1 MRLQMVRELQAAESS
16 LSGIDQRVE
25 QLKGDNVRIGKSL
38 GAGVPDAAWLTTVVK
53 SPMIFS

>member
-1 MRLQMVRELQAAESS
+1 MVRELQAAESS

-53 SPMIFS
+53 PPMISS